1 MNWLPALDLATQYW
15 GVDEKAK
22 TQTTDMMQEL
32 RKAMLELQTQEM
44 MQVDEGIEGG
54 REGLNVLWNVDEDA
68 LLMKL
73 AKKYCSDWEEVAAK
87 LPGRTPYM
95 CQKRWEKRLKR
106 KSSSSVWK
114 PAEDD
119 LLLAL
124 HNKLGD
130 GHWREIALYMPKR
143 SPESLQNRLHFLLHS
158 DSSRYLSSTS
168 SSDTATRAMKA
179 QQLRDYVDRL
189 AARILY
195 CREELRKLDAL
206 G

>member
-1 MNWLPALDLATQYW
+1 MNWLPALDLAAQYW
-15 GVDEKAK
+15 GVEEEAK
-22 TQTTDMMQEL
+22 TQTSDMMQDL
-32 RKAMLELQTQEM
+32 RKAMLELQAQEM
-44 MQVDEGIEGG
+44 MQVDEEIEGG
-54 REGLNVLWNVDEDA
+54 RKGLNIVWNVDEDN
-68 LLMKL
+68 LLGKL
-73 AKKYCSDWEEVAAK
+73 AQKYCSDWEEVAAR

-106 KSSSSVWK
+106 KSSSSAWK

-119 LLLAL
+119 LLQAL

-130 GHWREIALYMPKR
+130 GRWREIALYMPKR

-158 DSSRYLSSTS
+158 DSNRYLSSTN
-168 SSDTATRAMKA
+168 SSDAATRTIKA
-179 QQLRDYVDRL
+179 QRLRDYVDRL

-195 CREELRKLDAL
+195 CREELRRLNAL

>member
-1 MNWLPALDLATQYW
+1 MNWLPALDLAAQYW
-15 GVDEKAK
+15 GVEEAK

-44 MQVDEGIEGG
+44 MEVDEGIEGG
-54 REGLNVLWNVDEDA
+54 REGLNVVWNVDEDA
-68 LLMKL
+68 LLRKL
-73 AKKYCSDWEEVAAK
+73 AQKYCSDWEEVAAR

-106 KSSSSVWK
+106 KSSSSAWK

-124 HNKLGD
+124 HGKLGD
-130 GHWREIALYMPKR
+130 GRWREIALYMPNR
-143 SPESLQNRLHFLLHS
+143 SPESLQNRIHLLLHS

-168 SSDTATRAMKA
+168 SSDAATRAIKA
-179 QQLRDYVDRL
+179 QHLRDYVDRL

-195 CREELRKLDAL
+195 CREELRRLDAL